1 MLAAFITIEDLESS
15 GNQLGDSFPQGLS
28 FTPAGPRLSLFP
40 QACPFIPAGPALYSR
55 RAGAGA
61 PGMQLLPSLRR
72 REQNLNL
79 NAQLLAGASASDLPA
94 TGVWVAGSLARSLWP
109 GECHPAQSTD
119 RHAAACK
126 LVQSL
131 ACY

>member
-1 MLAAFITIEDLESS
+1 MLAAFIIRLRFW
-15 GNQLGDSFPQGLS
+15 NR
-28 FTPAGPRLSLFP
+28 AGIKRLSLSLYSRRAVLYSRR

-61 PGMQLLPSLRR
+61 PGMQLPPSLRR

-109 GECHPAQSTD
+109 GECHPAQSTH

>member
-1 MLAAFITIEDLESS
+1 MLAAFITIEDFGFERESTRRLYS
-15 GNQLGDSFPQGLS
+15 RRACPLLPQGRGC
-28 FTPAGPRLSLFP
+28 PLFP

-79 NAQLLAGASASDLPA
+79 TAQLLAGASASDLPA
-94 TGVWVAGSLARSLWP
+94 TGVWVAGSLARSL
-109 GECHPAQSTD
+109 
-119 RHAAACK
+119 
-126 LVQSL
+126 
-131 ACY
+131 